1 MAENSEITVDIGDR
15 CTHCGRSTAWGS
27 GNGLYVD
34 RCPSGADAVLLLVS
48 GFNYDGYKKLFK
60 QELDIEEIF
69 VTVEGYLCRDCRAMD
84 CDICGA
90 EVLDDY
96 TLDGRVMCPDC
107 HDKEAEKG
115 TCNCLDHMEQ
125 KGE

>member
-1 MAENSEITVDIGDR
+1 MAENSEITVDIRDR

-27 GNGLYVD
+27 GNGLYID
-34 RCPSGADAVLLLVS
+34 RCPSGADAVLLL
-48 GFNYDGYKKLFK
+48 GD
-60 QELDIEEIF
+60 EEITI
-69 VTVEGYLCRDCRAMD
+69 TVEGYLCRDCRAMD